1 MVESSLNEGTMMER
15 RNRVRPPDDSGSLPS
30 GVNSKAV
37 SFELALANETL
48 PDKLP
53 VVKSE

>member
-1 MVESSLNEGTMMER
+1 MMES
-15 RNRVRPPDDSGSLPS
+15 RNGVRPPEDSGSLPS

-37 SFELALANETL
+37 SFELALATETL
-48 PDKLP
+48 PEKLP